1 MFSPSARSAWMPFQ
15 IIARLTPNKRARS
28 SPERGSDAMARS
40 KANWFTDTPEDT
52 KLRRQRVS
60 LSPFIHHQKVLRHAM
75 IEPDRQLDPRV
86 ITLWRLSRAMRLAFF
101 GVPFAA
107 MVGLGIGQLLGPTVG
122 AIAGAVLLSIN
133 FMVAM
138 TWPALQY
145 RYFRYA
151 VREHDLLVQA
161 GVLFRRWSAVPH
173 SRIQHVDTR
182 QGPLERTLGLARLQI
197 FTAAGVSADGSIPG
211 LAEEEAERL
220 RDELSQRGGVDDGV

>member
-1 MFSPSARSAWMPFQ
+1 M
-15 IIARLTPNKRARS
+15 L
-28 SPERGSDAMARS
+28 
-40 KANWFTDTPEDT
+40 
-52 KLRRQRVS
+52 
-60 LSPFIHHQKVLRHAM
+60 
-75 IEPDRQLDPRV
+75 EPDRQLDPRV
-86 ITLWRLSRAMRLAFF
+86 VTLWRMSRAIRLALF

-107 MVGLGIGQLLGPTVG
+107 VVGFGAGQLIG
-122 AIAGAVLLSIN
+122 AAAGAAIGGLVLTLNVILS
-133 FMVAM
+133 M
-138 TWPALQY
+138 TWPALEY

-182 QGPLERTLGLARLQI
+182 QGPLERALGLARLQI

-220 RDELSQRGGVDDGV
+220 RDELSQKGGVDDGV